1 MTADPTPDAHGR
13 DAQGA
18 EPPSPPSPGPEPRHP
33 EPTGSAGPLVPESLS
48 AFREAAAARLNAFSP
63 TTVGHTPGFRR
74 AAVVLCVVER
84 AGELRVIVI
93 KRADRGRNAG
103 QWGLPGGRLE
113 DGETPVRAALREL
126 HEEIGL
132 RVGVSDVLGRL
143 DDFPAASG
151 FAITPIVVAPAD
163 PGPVRRSPAEVHSVH
178 FVGLDRLAAPDTAR
192 WVPQLN
198 GGHLLQLRLRHDMVV
213 HAPTGAMLWQFREVV
228 LLGRETRVAGFLQPD
243 WTHR

>member
-1 MTADPTPDAHGR
+1 
-13 DAQGA
+13 
-18 EPPSPPSPGPEPRHP
+18 
-33 EPTGSAGPLVPESLS
+33 VPETLS
-48 AFREAAAARLNAFSP
+48 AFRETALARLEAFTP

-74 AAVVLCVVER
+74 AAVVVCVLER
-84 AGELRVIVI
+84 DGVPGVIVI
-93 KRADRGRNAG
+93 KRAYQGRNAG
-103 QWGLPGGRLE
+103 QWGLPGGRLD

-132 RVGVSDVLGRL
+132 RIGTGDVLGRL

-151 FAITPIVVAPAD
+151 FAITPIVVAAAD
-163 PGPVRRSPAEVHSVH
+163 PGRLRRNPAEVHSVH
-178 FVGLDRLAAPDTAR
+178 FVELERLAAPDAPR

-198 GGHLLQLRLRHDMVV
+198 GGDLLQLRLRHDMVV

-228 LLGRETRVAGFLQPD
+228 LLGREARVAGFLQPD

>member
-1 MTADPTPDAHGR
+1 MTADPTSEAD
-13 DAQGA
+13 GA
-18 EPPSPPSPGPEPRHP
+18 EPRPDPQGRGAYVPAAPDPV
-33 EPTGSAGPLVPESLS
+33 APLVPASLS
-48 AFREAAAARLNAFSP
+48 AFRKAAAVRLRAFTP
-63 TTVGHTPGFRR
+63 TTVGHTSGFRR
-74 AAVVLCVVER
+74 AAVVVCVVER
-84 AGELRVIVI
+84 AGTPSVVVI
-93 KRADRGRNAG
+93 KRAYQGRNAG
-103 QWGLPGGRLE
+103 QWGLPGGRLD

-132 RVGVSDVLGRL
+132 RVGTGDVLGRL

-151 FAITPIVVAPAD
+151 FAITPIVVAAAD
-163 PGPVRRSPAEVHSVH
+163 PGPIRRNPAEVHSVH
-178 FVGLDRLAAPDTAR
+178 FVGLDRLAAPDAAR

-228 LLGRETRVAGFLQPD
+228 LLGRETRVAEFLQPD